1 MGHVSDLDEKFPVFF
16 DVFVGRL
23 LLLFLFGFQWNVD
36 VHSQLLAA
44 KTKQLEWKLQH
55 NNKEGA
61 NFYQKQNIKSTSCSY
76 LLFVLFK
83 EADDGGG
90 IDVITRLIIAHQQ
103 LGLEENL
110 QDLLQR
116 LLKDN
121 NNKTHHKVQYKM
133 DQSTVKEP
141 RFRII
146 TLLTHS
152 YQLDLCALVQLLNT
166 NWIGRVVMQKDS
178 HLKSGRL
185 LLRNEDRKWTIRVK
199 KYRGDVGLMR
209 GRGLTWSVYR
219 FLKQFVTI
227 SPFDMW

>member
-1 MGHVSDLDEKFPVFF
+1 MGRLGGAREQVTDFF
-16 DVFVGRL
+16 GRRL

-90 IDVITRLIIAHQQ
+90 CDVIARLIIAHQQ

-121 NNKTHHKVQYKM
+121 NNKHTIKSSIKWTKV
-133 DQSTVKEP
+133 
-141 RFRII
+141 RFRNMTQTSLICVLSCSCW
-146 TLLTHS
+146 TL
-152 YQLDLCALVQLLNT
+152 
-166 NWIGRVVMQKDS
+166 I
-178 HLKSGRL
+178 
-185 LLRNEDRKWTIRVK
+185 E
-199 KYRGDVGLMR
+199 
-209 GRGLTWSVYR
+209 SVE
-219 FLKQFVTI
+219 L
-227 SPFDMW
+227 